1 LRPQVCD
8 VTSPYVMYEDPTPAR
23 VVDVFVSAAMIV
35 GDVKLKCVVVKDAR
49 PVQLSPEK
57 VHRWTLI
64 RSARYS

>member
-1 LRPQVCD
+1 
-8 VTSPYVMYEDPTPAR
+8 MYKHPIPAK
-23 VVDVFVSAAMIV
+23 VVEVFVSAAMIV